1 MQTLPIRPAVKTA
14 ILLPLLALALASGC
28 ATPTQRLD
36 LSHDTSPEVNA
47 LDSRDFDIAA
57 EKMIGDMIASGAVDK
72 PAGGR
77 YVLAIS
83 RVANR
88 TKQDIDVDQLVKKIR
103 IALNRSGKVVV
114 TTAVSADGA
123 EDGMSRAVRGLAD
136 DDMFN
141 AATVARAGTAIAPE
155 LSLSG
160 KIIERNLR
168 ISSSKQRIEYVFQL
182 TITDINTG
190 LAFWEGE
197 ETIGKIGAR

>member
-1 MQTLPIRPAVKTA
+1 MKTTIHLAPKTLLLSACSAVF
-14 ILLPLLALALASGC
+14 LLVGC

-36 LSHDTSPEVNA
+36 LSHDTSDEVNA
-47 LDSRDFDIAA
+47 LDSRDFNIAA
-57 EKMIGDMIASGAVDK
+57 DTMIEDMIASGALDK

-77 YVLAIS
+77 YVLAIG

-103 IALNRSGKVVV
+103 VALLRSGKVVV
-114 TTAVSADGA
+114 TTAVGGSGA
-123 EDGMSRAVRGLAD
+123 EDNMSRAVRELAD

-141 AATVARAGTAIAPE
+141 SATVAKSGTAIAPE

-168 ISSSKQRIEYVFQL
+168 ISHSKQRIEYVFQL
-182 TITDINTG
+182 TITDINSG
-190 LAFWEGE
+190 LAFWEAE
-197 ETIGKIGAR
+197 ETIGKIGQR

>member
-1 MQTLPIRPAVKTA
+1 MKTILRLSA
-14 ILLPLLALALASGC
+14 KTVLLPALLAAVLTSGC
-28 ATPTQRLD
+28 ATTTQRID
-36 LSHDTSPEVNA
+36 LSHDTTEEVNA
-47 LDSRDFDIAA
+47 LDSRDFNIAA
-57 EKMIGDMIASGAVDK
+57 DKMIEDMIASGALDK
-72 PAGGR
+72 PMGGR
-77 YVLAIS
+77 YVLAIG

-103 IALNRSGKVVV
+103 VSLLRSGKVVV
-114 TTAVSADGA
+114 TTAVGASGA
-123 EDGMSRAVRGLAD
+123 EDNMSRAVRELAD

-141 AATVARAGTAIAPE
+141 SATVARAGTAVAPE

-182 TITDINTG
+182 TITDINSG

-197 ETIGKIGAR
+197 ETIGKIGRR

>member
-1 MQTLPIRPAVKTA
+1 MKSSL
-14 ILLPLLALALASGC
+14 LLPALAAALFAGC

-36 LSHDTSPEVNA
+36 LSHDTSAEVNA
-47 LDSRDFDIAA
+47 LDSRDFGIAA
-57 EKMIGDMIASGAVDK
+57 EKMISDMIESGAVDK

-77 YVLAIS
+77 YVLAIG

-103 IALNRSGKVVV
+103 VALLKSKKVVV
-114 TTAVSADGA
+114 TTAVGASGA
-123 EDGMSRAVRGLAD
+123 EDNMSRAVRDLAD

-141 AATVARAGTAIAPE
+141 AATVAQQGTAIAPE
-155 LSLSG
+155 LSLTG
-160 KIIERNLR
+160 KIIERNLK
-168 ISSSKQRIEYVFQL
+168 INSSKQRIEYIFQL
-182 TITDINTG
+182 SLTDINTG